1 MQACSIVVLYA
12 PLCKLT
18 ENTLWSARKGR
29 QHKHIV
35 TLKSFMLVMK
45 HLIIYGLF
53 NDAAVAQTMP
63 HRIVGWLLTNTPKRM
78 WMESLR
84 VQFEVPSQNVSAERE

>member
-1 MQACSIVVLYA
+1 
-12 PLCKLT
+12 
-18 ENTLWSARKGR
+18 
-29 QHKHIV
+29 
-35 TLKSFMLVMK
+35 MLVMK

-63 HRIVGWLLTNTPKRM
+63 HRIVGWLLTNTPERM

-84 VQFEVPSQNVSAERE
+84 VQFEVPSQNVSAEREWEGSHPNHSQFSMKHYSGEDMDHTVV